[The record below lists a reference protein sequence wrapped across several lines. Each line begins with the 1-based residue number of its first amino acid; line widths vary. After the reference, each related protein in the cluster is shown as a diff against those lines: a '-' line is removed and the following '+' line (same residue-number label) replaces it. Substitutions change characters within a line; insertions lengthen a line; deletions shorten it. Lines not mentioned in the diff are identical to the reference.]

1 MSSKLKQGSAGSTR
15 WAEQLGKSFP
25 GIPVREISVTT
36 SETRIANR
44 PSIVVCT
51 PGIEPVAEGGYAGVA
66 LLDCFAQLSIDS
78 LRAPEDALRS
88 WLNALAFMR
97 PGGEAVA
104 VGVTSEVSA
113 ALSLGEISKTISE
126 ILEERE
132 LLGFPPAKRFLS
144 ATGTRSVVE
153 DLGQALKSLNSVK
166 VLGIS
171 QAQSVASGSDC
182 RLVVSFSY
190 AEGAHV
196 ADVVRTFLAS
206 LGSKQVRTSIRSGKN
221 VRPLSIKFDDPRVI

>member
-1 MSSKLKQGSAGSTR
+1 
-15 WAEQLGKSFP
+15 
-25 GIPVREISVTT
+25 
-36 SETRIANR
+36 
-44 PSIVVCT
+44 
-51 PGIEPVAEGGYAGVA
+51 
-66 LLDCFAQLSIDS
+66 
-78 LRAPEDALRS
+78 
-88 WLNALAFMR
+88 MR

-113 ALSLGEISKTISE
+113 ALSLGEIAKTISE

-171 QAQSVASGSDC
+171 QAQSVASSSDC